1 MAKYEVTAPSGE
13 KFEITAPDHASEK
26 EVMAYAQQQFASQ
39 KPKSEWENNAPITE
53 KMNFKQ
59 SANPLKT
66 MAMGGLKAAV
76 TTAGNVIGP
85 VADKLGI
92 THNGQPISEYNK
104 QELNKLFNEQ
114 NVNPESGLFK
124 AGEVIGDI
132 GMTSPVG
139 GVLAQGAK
147 YVPLLKNAPSLIKA
161 IESSGMDVGGAT
173 GLSGL
178 ASRALGGAITGGAST
193 YAINPENTKEGAAI
207 SAALPV
213 LGKAAGVTGGALANA
228 IRGHG
233 VSPEVRALADKAEA
247 LGIDIPAD
255 RLTNSKFMNAIA
267 STLNYVPF
275 SGRGEVEHTM
285 EQQLNKAAS
294 NLFGQDNH
302 NITQALRN
310 AKIDLGGKFENTLRN
325 NTVKVD
331 DLFLNDLAQSAD
343 TAAKELGSDQAK
355 IIKNQVDE
363 ILAKANQAGEIDGQA
378 AYNIKKR
385 LDVISD
391 RNSPEAF
398 YARDLKKKLMD
409 ALNRSLGSEQAQ
421 AFAKTRQ
428 QYGNMLSL
436 ENLAQNGAEGGISVA
451 RLANMKNINN
461 PELQTLADIAAQ
473 FVKQRESQHSSMQRA
488 LAGSVV
494 GLGAGMPYLLGSM
507 LAGRGLNT
515 ALHSNA
521 VKNFVENKAAQNSK
535 LAEALRKGLPLI
547 DPALIAQ

>member
-1 MAKYEVTAPSGE
+1 MDIQTKDGILLRGIPDGTPDDVIKARIQQIRTGNQPSSWE
-13 KFEITAPDHASEK
+13 DSTPIPS
-26 EVMAYAQQQFASQ
+26 MNLAQ
-39 KPKSEWENNAPITE
+39 P
-53 KMNFKQ
+53 
-59 SANPLKT
+59 ANPLKT
-66 MAMGGLKAAV
+66 MAMGGLKSAV
-76 TTAGNVIGP
+76 TTASNVLGP
-85 VADKLGI
+85 IADKLGM
-92 THNGQPISEYNK
+92 THNGQPISE
-104 QELNKLFNEQ
+104 FNRQQLEKTFAEQ
-114 NVNPESGLFK
+114 GVNPESGLFK
-124 AGEVIGDI
+124 TGEVIGDI
-132 GMTSPVG
+132 GMTAPVG
-139 GVLAQGAK
+139 GVLGKAAK
-147 YVPLLKNAPSLIKA
+147 YVPLLKNSPTLIKA
-161 IESSGMDVGGAT
+161 IESSGMDVNGAK
-173 GLSGL
+173 GVGGL
-178 ASRALGGAITGGAST
+178 AARALGSAVTGGAST
-193 YAINPENTKEGAAI
+193 AAINPEDAVQGAGISVAI
-207 SAALPV
+207 PV
-213 LGKAAGVTGGALANA
+213 LGKAASATGGALAKA
-228 IRGHG
+228 IRGQG

-255 RLTNSKFMNAIA
+255 RLTNSKFMNAVA

-275 SGRGEVEHTM
+275 SGRGEVEHAM

-310 AKIDLGGKFENTLRN
+310 AKTDLGGKFEDTLKN

-331 DLFLNDLAQSAD
+331 DAFLNDLSQSAD
-343 TAAKELGSDQAK
+343 TAGKELGSDQAK

-363 ILAKANQAGEIDGQA
+363 ILAKANQTGEIDGQA

-385 LDVISD
+385 LDIISD

-409 ALNRSLGSEQAQ
+409 ALNRSLGPDQAQ

-494 GLGAGMPYLLGSM
+494 GLGAGIPTLIGSIA
-507 LAGRGLNT
+507 AGRGLNA

-521 VKNFVENKAAQNSK
+521 VKNFVENKATKNSK
-535 LAEALRKGLPLI
+535 LAEALRKGLPI
-547 DPALIAQ
+547 VDPTLIAQ